1 MNLRKRLIEETQQL
15 TSTSHNDLFHYI
27 NNKLSVNFMENTNG
41 VFFLLNEI
49 CDDDIQNILD
59 KITDI
64 KKNEMKTYDQFHMD
78 NELSGIDEI
87 TESNEEEEL
96 SSDKLGKSTKKNA
109 FEYDKDML
117 NTVENYINKTNK
129 KSIHLKYSNAK
140 KKYNKQQIFQDVKK
154 IDNTDL
160 NELTEDTYIY

>member
-15 TSTSHNDLFHYI
+15 TSVSHNDLFHYI

-49 CDDDIQNILD
+49 CDEDIQSILD

-64 KKNEMKTYDQFHMD
+64 KKNDMKTFDIFHQENDVGCTDETTDGD
-78 NELSGIDEI
+78 NEEHLSNK
-87 TESNEEEEL
+87 S
-96 SSDKLGKSTKKNA
+96 GKKPA

-140 KKYNKQQIFQDVKK
+140 KKYNKQQFYQDVKK